1 MRTLIKF
8 RFWLEVDGSRFYG
21 TVERYPPGGW
31 IRTLSDWRGATYY
44 HAGTVAGG
52 IRSSPAEAFDALI
65 VEVGRIWGVR
75 TDGPWRF
82 Q

>member
-31 IRTLSDWRGATYY
+31 IRSLSDRRGVTYF

-52 IRSSPAEAFDALI
+52 IRSSPAEALDGL
-65 VEVGRIWGVR
+65 VVDVGRIWGVN
-75 TDGPWRF
+75 TAGPRRVE
-82 Q
+82 

>member
-1 MRTLIKF
+1 MKALIRF

-31 IRTLSDWRGATYY
+31 IRTLCDQRGVTYY
-44 HAGTVAGG
+44 RAGTVAGG
-52 IRSSPAEAFDALI
+52 IRSSSAEALDALI
-65 VEVGRIWGVR
+65 VDVGRIWGVR
-75 TDGPWRF
+75 TDGPRRS

>member
-8 RFWLEVDGSRFYG
+8 RFWLEMDGSRFYG

-31 IRTLSDWRGATYY
+31 SRSLSDRRGVTYY

-52 IRSSPAEAFDALI
+52 IRPSVGEAFDAL
-65 VEVGRIWGVR
+65 VVDVGRIWGVK
-75 TDGPWRF
+75 TDGPRTF

>member
-1 MRTLIKF
+1 MRALVRF

-21 TVERYPPGGW
+21 TVERYPTGGW
-31 IRTLSDWRGATYY
+31 TRSLTDRRGTPYY

-52 IRSSPAEAFDALI
+52 IRPSAGEAFAAL
-65 VEVGRIWGVR
+65 VVDVGRIWGVNIE
-75 TDGPWRF
+75 GPWRF